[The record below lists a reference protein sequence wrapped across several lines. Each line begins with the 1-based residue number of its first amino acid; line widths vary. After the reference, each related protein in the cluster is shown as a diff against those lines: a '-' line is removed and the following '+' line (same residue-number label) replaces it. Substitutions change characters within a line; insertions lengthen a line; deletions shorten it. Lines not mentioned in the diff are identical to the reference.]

1 MSGAVRK
8 SGKDRMRSTR
18 SNGMSGIVEAVRGEG
33 LTGRAGL
40 VSMLK
45 DRRRVTESGIG
56 APLLRKG
63 EPPPLL
69 RLILWKS
76 CAKMVCRS

>member
-1 MSGAVRK
+1 VSGADRK

-18 SNGMSGIVEAVRGEG
+18 SNGMSGMVDAVRGEG

-45 DRRRVTESGIG
+45 DLRRVTESGIG
-56 APLLRKG
+56 VPLLRNG
-63 EPPPLL
+63 EAPLL

-76 CAKMVCRS
+76 CAENV